1 MGISVNGIEI
11 SDEAIAQEL
20 PHHQHAGN
28 PLKQSVHELVLRSV
42 LLQEVQRLGI
52 SSPESEHGHDDDAAI
67 EALFAQEVRVPQA
80 DLAVCKTYYANHPA
94 LFTNGDM
101 VEARHILLQ
110 VTPAAPLA
118 LLRATGEAMLAQLQL
133 HPERFGE
140 LAQQY
145 SNCASGA
152 VQGNLGQLARGQTV
166 AEFDKLLFLLAP
178 GALAGHL
185 LETRFGLHIVQVLRR
200 VDGMLLPFDAV
211 KSQIAEN
218 LSRQAWQRALHQ
230 YLQILVGRA
239 TVAGVELEGSTT
251 ALVQ

>member
-11 SDEAIAQEL
+11 TDAAIAQEL

-42 LLQEVQRLGI
+42 LLQEVQRLTI
-52 SSPESEHGHDDDAAI
+52 SIPGSDDDAAI

-80 DLAVCKTYYANHPA
+80 DLDACKTYYANHPA

-118 LLRATGEAMLAQLQL
+118 LLRATGEAMLAELQR
-133 HPERFGE
+133 HPERFAE

-145 SNCASGA
+145 SNCSSGA
-152 VQGNLGQLARGQTV
+152 LGGNLGQLVRGQTV

-178 GALAGHL
+178 GALASHL

-239 TVAGVELEGSTT
+239 TVAGVELEGAETP
-251 ALVQ
+251 LVQ

>member
-1 MGISVNGIEI
+1 
-11 SDEAIAQEL
+11 
-20 PHHQHAGN
+20 
-28 PLKQSVHELVLRSV
+28 
-42 LLQEVQRLGI
+42 
-52 SSPESEHGHDDDAAI
+52 
-67 EALFAQEVRVPQA
+67 VRVPQA
-80 DLAVCKTYYANHPA
+80 DLDACQTYYANHPA

-110 VTPAAPLA
+110 VTPAAPLE
-118 LLRATGEAMLAQLQL
+118 LLRATGEAMLSELQL

-140 LAQQY
+140 LAKQY

-152 VQGNLGQLARGQTV
+152 LGGNLGQLARGQTV
-166 AEFDKLLFLLAP
+166 AEFDQLLFRLAP

-200 VDGMLLPFDAV
+200 VDGALLPFDAV
-211 KSQIAEN
+211 KTQIADN

-239 TVAGVELEGSTT
+239 DIGGVTLEGADTP
-251 ALVQ
+251 LVQ